1 MGLPSVDGM
10 NDGGV
15 SVLVSQ
21 GRGPSSVQLSVRF
34 SISMMVYMLLAFLP
48 GCRTL
53 NLTNPNR
60 VDAPGS
66 AQKRLSPA
74 ASELVQKWSD
84 NAAKIQTLRAQP
96 TVKLTA
102 VDGRRRFTGGVSGRL
117 AMERPRNFKLDLST
131 NFGQVADI
139 GSNQEMIWF
148 WIKDGTDGVYVARY
162 TEDGRPSARLN
173 IDPQWVLEAMG
184 MGELTPEAIAKLDIR
199 REPTTRHLIF
209 TERRFGPAGE
219 NWIKETEMDAAGDI
233 VAHRLLEDNAKRTLI
248 ASAEI
253 EGWQT
258 IPLPKSNDGI
268 KTIGSPQ
275 PPSDLVA
282 DDQVVLPEKIK
293 LFWAMDQLAIEV
305 RLHNPQVNQPF
316 NDEFRMAQFKPP
328 EKKGQGLIDI
338 SDQTILAGGRR
349 DQAVGMSRSSSP
361 GTNMAR
367 LSDPPPLARLR
378 EPEPLKA
385 PEIPSTLP
393 GDPTPI
399 GTAPKLIKPVNP
411 SLNVSPSAA
420 ISPSNRSS
428 DPVARRTL
436 PRPR

>member
-1 MGLPSVDGM
+1 MQLC
-10 NDGGV
+10 GV
-15 SVLVSQ
+15 GRFTLV
-21 GRGPSSVQLSVRF
+21 
-34 SISMMVYMLLAFLP
+34 MVGLAFLP

-66 AQKRLSPA
+66 AQRRLSPMA
-74 ASELVQKWSD
+74 TEMVQKWSD
-84 NAAKIQTLRAQP
+84 NAAKVKTLKAQP

-117 AMERPRNFKLDLST
+117 AMERPKNFKLDLST

-139 GSNQEMIWF
+139 GSNDQMIWF

-184 MGELTPEAIAKLDIR
+184 LAELTPAQIAKLDIR
-199 REPTTRHLIF
+199 RDPTTRNMIF
-209 TERRFGPAGE
+209 TEHRDGPSGE
-219 NWIKETEMDAAGDI
+219 RWIKETEMDAGGDI
-233 VAHRLLEDNAKRTLI
+233 VAHRLLEDDARKTLI
-248 ASAEI
+248 ASADI

-258 IPLPKSNDGI
+258 VMIPKA
-268 KTIGSPQ
+268 
-275 PPSDLVA
+275 A
-282 DDQVVLPEKIK
+282 DDLPTLGGAKEADSVGEDQVLLPEKIK

-305 RLHNPQVNQPF
+305 RMHSPQVNVPF
-316 NDEFRMAQFKPP
+316 NDDFRQAQFKPP
-328 EKKGQGLIDI
+328 EKRGQSIVDI
-338 SDQTILAGGRR
+338 SDKTMLAAGRR
-349 DQAVGMSRSSSP
+349 DQPSAMGRAGSRDLAASP
-361 GTNMAR
+361 RAA
-367 LSDPPPLARLR
+367 DPPPLARLR

-393 GDPTPI
+393 SDPVPESILPKRI
-399 GTAPKLIKPVNP
+399 GPVNP

-420 ISPSNRSS
+420 VGSVQEKT
-428 DPVARRTL
+428 VARRSL
-436 PRPR
+436 PRPQ